1 LKRDETKKLFY
12 DEYLYKLHIHHPLA
26 HIFRG
31 KNLSYSRNVLDRMQ
45 QDFEAGLPIVRE
57 QYLRSQIYTPEELQ
71 SAQTLLQLFST
82 AKVDYKLRI
91 DSPNAHIYTN
101 HSEYLELF
109 IKKIKTRVVEY
120 HEPNKSSLDLIK
132 DNKNVIIVNKSIPY
146 KFKVTLGE
154 TTDPTFASWSK
165 KNPEKVKLGS
175 LALKEIENNGYTRGM
190 YFYARD
196 EKILQLLSLMIGS
209 SIRRV
214 DTIICKEDLD
224 K

>member
-1 LKRDETKKLFY
+1 LKRAETKKLFY
-12 DEYLYKLHIHHPLA
+12 DEYLYKLYIHHPLA

-31 KNLSYSRNVLDRMQ
+31 RNLSYSRNVLDRMQ

-57 QYLRSQIYTPEELQ
+57 QYLRSHVYTPEELQ

-91 DSPNAHIYTN
+91 DSPSAHIYTN
-101 HSEYLELF
+101 HQEFLDLF
-109 IKKIKTRVVEY
+109 VKKLKNRVLEY
-120 HEPNKSSLDLIK
+120 HAPSILSLDVIR
-132 DNKNVIIVNKSIPY
+132 DNKNTIIVNKPIPY

-165 KNPEKVKLGS
+165 KNKEKVKLGEIT
-175 LALKEIENNGYTRGM
+175 LHEIEKNGYTRGM

-196 EKILQLLSLMIGS
+196 EKILQLLSLMIGG
-209 SIRRV
+209 SIRRI